1 MKTNRHIQIALLSI
15 HIILILIAI
24 MLKSKIYFP
33 KISLFICPFSLCLI
47 QLTLSGTHFIY
58 FFLSNFVLLNVS
70 PIQIRQS
77 AADGWSETLKV
88 QQTAISIILNSS
100 PFANSDTKLKIGQLL
115 YLEPFWNELICIYV
129 IIYTE
134 LVICL

>member
-1 MKTNRHIQIALLSI
+1 MKTNIHIQIALLSI
-15 HIILILIAI
+15 HIIIILIAI
-24 MLKSKIYFP
+24 MLRSKIYFP
-33 KISLFICPFSLCLI
+33 KISLFICPFVLCLI

-58 FFLSNFVLLNVS
+58 FLFNFVLLNVS

-77 AADGWSETLKV
+77 GADGWSETLKV

-115 YLEPFWNELICIYV
+115 HWEPV
-129 IIYTE
+129 
-134 LVICL
+134 

>member
-1 MKTNRHIQIALLSI
+1 MKTNSHIQIALLSI

-24 MLKSKIYFP
+24 MLKSKIYIP
-33 KISLFICPFSLCLI
+33 KISSICLM
-47 QLTLSGTHFIY
+47 QLTLSCTHFIY
-58 FFLSNFVLLNVS
+58 LFNFVLLNVS

-77 AADGWSETLKV
+77 GADGWSETLKV

-115 YLEPFWNELICIYV
+115 YWEPIWN
-129 IIYTE
+129 
-134 LVICL
+134 

>member
-1 MKTNRHIQIALLSI
+1 MFLIEPIPATSHIQIALLSI

-33 KISLFICPFSLCLI
+33 KISLFICPFALCLI
-47 QLTLSGTHFIY
+47 QLTLSGTHLFTY
-58 FFLSNFVLLNVS
+58 LFNFVLLNVS

-77 AADGWSETLKV
+77 GADGWSETLKV

-100 PFANSDTKLKIGQLL
+100 PFANSDTKLKSGN
-115 YLEPFWNELICIYV
+115 F
-129 IIYTE
+129 YTGIPSGIN
-134 LVICL
+134 LFVSTL